1 MLLAA
6 GFDGRDVRKIRG
18 ELLSREGIDVHF
30 DEADEGAAEVRS
42 LAATAIHDHADAR
55 DLSTMRSD
63 DVDRLLHA
71 TAACHDVFGY
81 DESLVR
87 RDLKAASQH
96 QPARLFFREN
106 VPFPE
111 RASDF
116 LSDNDS
122 TQSGRNHGVA
132 FQAAQFVRETAAN
145 FRGDRGVLKKDGA
158 LEKLPAVQPGTQ
170 HEMAIKQRA
179 GLAEK
184 RKQVVAH

>member
-1 MLLAA
+1 MREV
-6 GFDGRDVRKIRG
+6 GGKIIGGKCFDIH
-18 ELLSREGIDVHF
+18 L

-42 LAATAIHDHADAR
+42 LAATAVHDHSDAR
-55 DLSTMRSD
+55 GPSAMRSD

-71 TAACHDVFGY
+71 AAARHDVFGY

-96 QPARLFFREN
+96 QPARLFFRED

-122 TQSGRNHGVA
+122 TQSGRNYGVA
-132 FQAAQFVRETAAN
+132 LKVAQFVRETAAN
-145 FRGDRGVLKKDGA
+145 FRGDLGVLKQDGA

-170 HEMAIKQRA
+170 HEMAIKQGA